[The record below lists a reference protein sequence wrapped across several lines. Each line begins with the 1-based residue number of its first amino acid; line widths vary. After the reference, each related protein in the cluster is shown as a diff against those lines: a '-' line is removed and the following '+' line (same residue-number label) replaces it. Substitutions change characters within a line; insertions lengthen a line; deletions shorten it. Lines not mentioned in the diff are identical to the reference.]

1 MCPCR
6 FTVELPP
13 GLLERNIDLGNM
25 GVPAQVQNPEQIEAI
40 VKEAR
45 MPQPVQMMRPN
56 WVG

>member
-1 MCPCR
+1 M
-6 FTVELPP
+6 ELPP
-13 GLLERNIDLGNM
+13 GLLERNIGLGNM

-45 MPQPVQMMRPN
+45 LPQPVQLMRPN

>member
-1 MCPCR
+1 MCSCR

-13 GLLERNIDLGNM
+13 GLLERNIGLGNM
-25 GVPAQVQNPEQIEAI
+25 GVPAEVQDQAQIEAI

-45 MPQPVQMMRPN
+45 LPQQVQLARPN